1 MATVRPPVPLGRA
14 VDTPVLPR
22 SALFEPT
29 LSRSTSP
36 VPPLPPSGSTSPVPP
51 PPLPPSPPI
60 IPPVITVDDFEDLS
74 GYGMKYSA
82 FTKISPHLKGLSK
95 KEDSKPEKEKKEKDE
110 ENKPV
115 DRFSSISDTA
125 FKEKVKEFTEKFKGK
140 EGAGKKRD
148 AVEKAAKEFWND
160 HLGER
165 INYKDLKEELE
176 AVVPT

>member
-1 MATVRPPVPLGRA
+1 MATVRPPVSLGTA

-36 VPPLPPSGSTSPVPP
+36 VLPLPPSGSTSPVPP
-51 PPLPPSPPI
+51 LPPSPPT
-60 IPPVITVDDFEDLS
+60 IPPGITVDDFEDLS

-82 FTKISPHLKGLSK
+82 FTRISSHLKGLSK
-95 KEDSKPEKEKKEKDE
+95 KEELKPEKEKKEKDE
-110 ENKPV
+110 ESKAV
-115 DRFSSISDTA
+115 DRFSSINDNT

-140 EGAGKKRD
+140 EGASKKRD
-148 AVEKAAKEFWND
+148 MVEKAAKEFWND
-160 HLGER
+160 HLGEK